1 MTSEKWLTIDELA
14 ELMNV
19 KRSWV
24 RDKVTAR
31 VLPHRRP
38 AGGVRFAPEDVE
50 AIKQQLFEPAVAATP
65 SRAAGR
71 VRRATRRPAA
81 NAA

>member
-1 MTSEKWLTIDELA
+1 MSDQWLTIDQLA
-14 ELMNV
+14 ERLNV

-38 AGGVRFAPEDVE
+38 AAQVRFAPADVA
-50 AIKQQLFEPAVAATP
+50 AIEEMFFEPAITATP
-65 SRAAGR
+65 TRATSRTRVPRQRAA
-71 VRRATRRPAA
+71 A
-81 NAA
+81 